1 MLRQSIQWHA
11 EDNVVISVSC
21 ERAQVHK
28 KTLTGSKTDIL
39 HGACGMNENND
50 LISDHVPLPQMPPGP
65 IAQVHREN
73 WQRKTRTDNAEETR
87 HSTQFA
93 APSKTRL
100 ANLTNF
106 MIYTSHLTLLSSDIK
121 EVTMRRTCSTN
132 GAIQDML

>member
-11 EDNVVISVSC
+11 EDNVVISVSR

-50 LISDHVPLPQMPPGP
+50 LISDHVPLPQMPAGP
-65 IAQVHREN
+65 IAEVHREN

-87 HSTQFA
+87 QIH
-93 APSKTRL
+93 P
-100 ANLTNF
+100 
-106 MIYTSHLTLLSSDIK
+106 
-121 EVTMRRTCSTN
+121 VRRS
-132 GAIQDML
+132 IQNVFSEPDQLHDLHQSPNTVK